1 MIVADTSALV
11 SLASIDRL
19 EILLAEFDVYT
30 TETVVVELRETAAY
44 EDNHA
49 EAARA
54 VLDRQADLAVHGVEE
69 PVATG
74 RIDAGEGSAVVLA
87 QKLDANFLIT
97 DDLRALPELRA
108 VTETR
113 IAISPIVLRALVDRG
128 VLDIEAARADVER
141 LTTERD
147 WLGAPIYRRA
157 KQLFE
162 E

>member
-19 EILLAEFDVYT
+19 DLLFAEFDVYT
-30 TETVVVELRETAAY
+30 TETVVAELQETAEY
-44 EDNHA
+44 EDNHTQ
-49 EAARA
+49 AARA
-54 VLDRQADLAVHGVEE
+54 VLDRNEAVTVNEIDE
-69 PVATG
+69 PIETG

-87 QKLDANFLIT
+87 RERDADFLIT
-97 DDLRALPELRA
+97 DDLRALPELQA

-128 VLDIEAARADVER
+128 VLAVQDARSDVEQ
-141 LTTERD
+141 LATERD

-157 KQLFE
+157 KELFE